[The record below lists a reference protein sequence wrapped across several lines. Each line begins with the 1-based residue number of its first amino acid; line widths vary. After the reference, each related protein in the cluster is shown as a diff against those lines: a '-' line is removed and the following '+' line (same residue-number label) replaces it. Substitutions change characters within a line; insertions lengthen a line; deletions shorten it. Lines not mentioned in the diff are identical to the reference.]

1 MIIYLIM
8 LLISLFF
15 AHLYTKHTKKI
26 YAFLSMLPFL
36 LISGL
41 RYGIGTDYFYRYAPD
56 FNIIVNGGEVK
67 NLELGFKLLYKLIGF
82 FTNDYAVLFIIT
94 SMLVIIPIFYTI
106 FKFSKKPVLSILLFF
121 LTGYFFL
128 SLNMVRQ
135 FVSMSILFSTYHF
148 FVQKKYFYWI
158 LAIVLAFFIH
168 QSSLIFIIIILF
180 QKHLLFKPVFL
191 FIFSI
196 IILLFS
202 KHLHLLLIFLFSLT
216 PFSHYMSTG
225 YAEIDFNVTL
235 LILNVFSYCFMYYF
249 LMQKSKNLCLDR
261 KDYLLMNIQGFS
273 VFLILLGGLVSIT
286 TRLVYFFSL
295 FQIISI
301 VNFSTYR
308 WKRNNKI
315 LLFILCL
322 VMSVGLIKT
331 HVIANNDEVIPYHS
345 IFERV

>member
-121 LTGYFFL
+121 
-128 SLNMVRQ
+128 
-135 FVSMSILFSTYHF
+135 
-148 FVQKKYFYWI
+148 
-158 LAIVLAFFIH
+158 
-168 QSSLIFIIIILF
+168 
-180 QKHLLFKPVFL
+180 
-191 FIFSI
+191 
-196 IILLFS
+196 
-202 KHLHLLLIFLFSLT
+202 
-216 PFSHYMSTG
+216 
-225 YAEIDFNVTL
+225 
-235 LILNVFSYCFMYYF
+235 
-249 LMQKSKNLCLDR
+249 
-261 KDYLLMNIQGFS
+261 
-273 VFLILLGGLVSIT
+273 
-286 TRLVYFFSL
+286 
-295 FQIISI
+295 
-301 VNFSTYR
+301 
-308 WKRNNKI
+308 
-315 LLFILCL
+315 
-322 VMSVGLIKT
+322 
-331 HVIANNDEVIPYHS
+331 
-345 IFERV
+345 